1 MRKSSNTP
9 SQDSTQ
15 PSDLIEYAY
24 NEFRPA
30 IVSYISYRLN
40 NEDKAEDFAQDVFV
54 RLIDYK
60 EMLRPQ
66 TVQSFV
72 YTIARN
78 IVIDYLRQRNR
89 RQEVIANMYDF
100 QDIPVK
106 DDIVSKL
113 YEKQILQLEQNK
125 LHTFTPQRKIVYSLY
140 RYEEMSIDEISQN
153 LNIAHRTVE
162 NHLLVGR
169 KMMREY
175 IKDCV

>member
-1 MRKSSNTP
+1 MRKSSTTTN
-9 SQDSTQ
+9 QDSIQ

-30 IVSYISYRLN
+30 VVSYISYRLN
-40 NEDKAEDFAQDVFV
+40 NQDKAEDFAQDVFV

-60 EMLRPQ
+60 EMLRTE

-78 IVIDYLRQRNR
+78 IVIDYLRQRTR
-89 RQEVIANMYDF
+89 RQELTVDMYDF
-100 QDIPVK
+100 REISVK
-106 DDIVSKL
+106 DDMESKL

-125 LHTFTPQRKIVYSLY
+125 LRTFTPQRKIVYALS
-140 RYEEMSIDEISQN
+140 RYEEMSIDEISEN

-169 KMMREY
+169 KAMREY
-175 IKDCV
+175 IKKCV